1 MLRLG
6 AVDVWESVE
15 GIRRLSP
22 VVHNITNYV
31 VMNTTAN
38 ALLAI
43 GASPVMAHALE
54 EIDEMVNIASVLVIN
69 IGTLSRDWIKAM
81 FKAAEKANARSIPII
96 LDPVGAGATSL
107 RTETAR
113 EFIKAF
119 RPSVIRGNAS
129 EIMSVLENRGKTKG
143 VDSTEASHNA
153 VSAGRGINEAYGSVV
168 CISGETDYIID
179 AGQII
184 KIKNGHQ
191 MMTRVTGMGCAAT
204 ALCGAFAAVN
214 KNYAQAAAHAMAVM
228 GITGEIAAQGASG
241 PGTLQ
246 VRFFDA
252 LFNLSLEDIGKRLKV
267 EC

>member
-1 MLRLG
+1 
-6 AVDVWESVE
+6 
-15 GIRRLSP
+15 
-22 VVHNITNYV
+22 
-31 VMNTTAN
+31 MNTTAN
-38 ALLAI
+38 TLLAI

-54 EIDEMVNIASVLVIN
+54 EIDEMVDIASALVIN
-69 IGTLSRDWIKAM
+69 IGTLSRDWIRAM
-81 FKAAEKANARSIPII
+81 FKAAEKANTRSIPII
-96 LDPVGAGATSL
+96 LDPVGAGATSF

-129 EIMSVLENRGKTKG
+129 EIMSVFENRGKTKG
-143 VDSTEASHNA
+143 VDSVEASHDA
-153 VSAGRGINEAYGSVV
+153 VSAGKCINKDHGSVV

-184 KIKNGHQ
+184 KIRNGHA
-191 MMTRVTGMGCAAT
+191 MMTKVTGMGCAAT

-214 KNYAQAAAHAMAVM
+214 KNRVQAAAHAMAVM
-228 GITGEIAAQGASG
+228 GIAGEMAAKGASG

-252 LFNLSLEDIGKRLKV
+252 LFNLSLEDIGQRLKI